1 MAGLSGGMGTKET
14 PIDFGPLLSRL
25 SSPTLLTTDLSGL
38 DAYFHDATEFT
49 GQPLA
54 VLFAENTSDVIEA
67 MKFCH
72 ERSIPVVPRGA
83 GTGLSGGCVPSS
95 NALVL
100 STERMK
106 RLNVIEYGRIA
117 MCGPGVITKEL
128 QDDVAHFGLAYP
140 PDPASY
146 AESTMGGNVAENAG
160 GLRCKRFGVTKDYVI
175 GLEAVTM
182 DGRVLKTGI
191 YADERGFG
199 IGDLL
204 LGSEGTLA
212 VVTQIAVRL
221 VPSTPRGT
229 TILASFDD
237 ASAAGRAVSEITA
250 SGLIPTV
257 LEFLD
262 GDAVACSNEYEKTEG
277 LEQVAALL
285 LMETTGEARAAQ
297 TEAIQRI
304 CERNGCSRL
313 KLEPDAEAAE
323 ALWKVRR
330 NLSKAIR
337 SLAKAYVSED
347 VAVPNSRFA
356 EMVSFV
362 GEMRQ
367 ESRLRINSF
376 GHAGDGNLHVY
387 FVSTTG
393 SDEDR
398 AEMAARVRQLMV
410 RTLELGGTLTGE
422 HGIGLAKRAYLA
434 LEFDGPTLRL
444 MQDIKELFDPRGLLN
459 PEKIFADNQK

>member
-1 MAGLSGGMGTKET
+1 MAGLSGGMET
-14 PIDFGPLLSRL
+14 TERPFDFGPLRSRL

-38 DAYFHDATEFT
+38 DAYFHDATEFS

-54 VLFAENTSDVIEA
+54 ILFAESTQDVIEA

-72 ERSIPVVPRGA
+72 ERRIPVVPRGA

-100 STERMK
+100 STERIK
-106 RLNVIEYGRIA
+106 QLIINERERTAI
-117 MCGPGVITKEL
+117 CGPGLITKEL
-128 QDDVAHFGLAYP
+128 QDAVAKFGLAYP

-182 DGRVLKTGI
+182 DGRLLKTGVL
-191 YADERGFG
+191 ANGRGFG

-212 VVTQIAVRL
+212 VMTQIAVRL
-221 VPSTPRGT
+221 VASTPRGT

-237 ASAAGRAVSEITA
+237 AAAAGRSVAEITS

-285 LMETTGEARAAQ
+285 LMETTGEAREAQ
-297 TEAIQRI
+297 TEIITRI
-304 CERNGCSRL
+304 CERNACSGL

-323 ALWKVRR
+323 TLWKVRR

-337 SLAKAYVSED
+337 SSAKAYVSED

-356 EMVSFV
+356 EMVAFV

-367 ESRLRINSF
+367 QSHIRVNSF

-398 AEMAARVRQLMV
+398 AEMAARVGQLMV

-434 LEFDGPTLRL
+434 LEFDRPTLRL
-444 MQDIKELFDPRGLLN
+444 MQDIRVLFDPRGLLN
-459 PEKIFADNQK
+459 PEKIFAEDKK